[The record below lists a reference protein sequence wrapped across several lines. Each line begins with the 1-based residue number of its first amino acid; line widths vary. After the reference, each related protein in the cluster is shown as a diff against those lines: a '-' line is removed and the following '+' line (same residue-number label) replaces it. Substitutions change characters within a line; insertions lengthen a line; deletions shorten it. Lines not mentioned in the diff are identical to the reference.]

1 MRAILLVL
9 CLALA
14 PQAAR
19 ELARPG
25 SADPPKQ
32 QLPEETELERYYTEQ
47 MAELEGWLD
56 RRLEA
61 SATAR
66 ERFWKRDFSSGKAY
80 RRSVEPY
87 RRELARLIGGLGLE
101 EKPPLE
107 PRREPVS
114 RNETYAVYRVWLRA
128 TRELR
133 TYGLLLVPHTA
144 TAAAPAPALIC
155 VHGMGG
161 SPEQVAGLA
170 PRPDYLR
177 AFGARAAQR
186 GFVVFAPLMSKSVRA
201 KSRLDRKAILVGARL
216 QGIEQGKVLRVVDY
230 LETLPEVA
238 RGRIGIY
245 GISWGG
251 RTALYAGALDQR
263 LAAVAVSG
271 HFNETVPKM
280 VQASPHYTA
289 YLDTAE
295 DYAFFY
301 GLANTFSDSDLGSL
315 VCPRP
320 IFIEQGTR
328 DRVVWVEMARRE
340 FDRLKAFYRRL
351 GVEDRAELG
360 VFEGE
365 HFVHGDD
372 AFRFFDKWLKP
383 STPQ

>member
-1 MRAILLVL
+1 MWTFLVVLLLV
-9 CLALA
+9 LA

-19 ELARPG
+19 EPARPAG
-25 SADPPKQ
+25 ADPPKQ
-32 QLPEETELERYYTEQ
+32 QLPEEADLERYYTEQ
-47 MAELEGWLD
+47 MSELEGWLD
-56 RRLEA
+56 RRLES
-61 SATAR
+61 SAAAR
-66 ERFWKRDFSSGKAY
+66 ERFWKRDFSSPQAY

-87 RRELARLIGGLGLE
+87 GREFARIIGGLGLA

-107 PRREPVS
+107 PRREPVR

-128 TRELR
+128 TRELH

-144 TAAAPAPALIC
+144 TAAAPGPALIC

-161 SPEQVAGLA
+161 SPEQVAGLV

-177 AFGARAAQR
+177 AFGARAAER

-201 KSRLDRKAILVGARL
+201 KSRLDRKAILLGTRL
-216 QGIEQGKVLRVVDY
+216 QGIEQSKVLRAVDY

-289 YLDTAE
+289 YVDTAE
-295 DYAFFY
+295 DYAFFDN
-301 GLANTFSDSDLGSL
+301 LANTFSDSDLGSL
-315 VCPRP
+315 ICPRP

-328 DRVVWVEMARRE
+328 DRVAYVEMARRE
-340 FDRLKAFYRRL
+340 FTRLQAFYRRL
-351 GVEDRAELG
+351 GVEERAEMG

-372 AFRFFDKWLKP
+372 AFRFFEKWLK
-383 STPQ
+383 